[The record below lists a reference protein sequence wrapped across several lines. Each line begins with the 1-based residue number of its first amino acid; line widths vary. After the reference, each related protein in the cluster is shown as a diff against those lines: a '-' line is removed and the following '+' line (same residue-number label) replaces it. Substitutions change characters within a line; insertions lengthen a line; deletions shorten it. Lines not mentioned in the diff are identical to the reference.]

1 MRASAVAVQFLTL
14 SCLLLAASPAS
25 AQRTLYWD
33 AIDVTAHLDE
43 TGRLLVDEAQT
54 IVFDGDWN
62 GGERTFDIRPRQGFK
77 FVGLYRDEAGTWTEL
92 TEDDSLDAVDE
103 FSWID
108 GETLRWRSRMPSD
121 PPFAETRIRYLL
133 RYELTN
139 ILVKDDAG
147 YLLDHDFLFA
157 DRDGVIRR
165 FDLQFTMDSAWQTD
179 ARAQQS
185 YSASD
190 VPAGRGFVVTL
201 PLRYT
206 GTAVPATFDA
216 SRPREIQVAVLLIV
230 GITII
235 GLAWAF
241 AGESMRGRFASLPR
255 DIDEAW
261 LRTHVLAH
269 PAEVVGAAWDDTI
282 NSAEVVALIA
292 RLVSE
297 GKLESTVAQSG
308 QMSLKLKT
316 SRDSLTTYERTL
328 IDRLFFNNR
337 TNTSTQLVKQHY
349 RKKGFNPVEE
359 IRTGLME
366 AVSVTTPGGL
376 RPRPLRFAT
385 PALLLIGTVLLILD
399 WMAGRLDTPFLFL
412 LGFATLF
419 LMAVASII
427 GSRFRAN
434 IHWTARAA
442 AGIVSAVAI
451 PALATVV
458 FFWYYVGVGE
468 VAASNVLIGAIT
480 SLTLAV
486 VSAGLNALVSRQ
498 YAPGVAFRKRLA
510 AARAFFVEQLA
521 SPRPALHD
529 DWYPWLLALGLRKE
543 MDDWSTQQEG
553 GGSSTSSRTW
563 SSTSSSASAST
574 GSTSGA
580 PTWTGF
586 AGGQSGGAGGGA
598 GWTTAVSGL
607 AAGVAPPSS
616 SSSGGSGGGSSSS
629 SSGGSSGGGGGG
641 GW

>member
-1 MRASAVAVQFLTL
+1 MRASAAAIRFLTL

-77 FVGLYRDEAGTWTEL
+77 LVGLYRDEAGTWTEL
-92 TEDDSLDAVDE
+92 TEDDYLDAVDE

-165 FDLQFTMDSAWQTD
+165 FDLQFTLDPAWQAD
-179 ARAQQS
+179 ATARQS
-185 YSASD
+185 YSAAD

-201 PLRYT
+201 PLRYA
-206 GTAVPATFDA
+206 GTAVPGTFDA
-216 SRPREIQVAVLLIV
+216 SRPMEIQVAVLLII
-230 GITII
+230 GITIV
-235 GLAWAF
+235 GLASAF
-241 AGESMRGRFASLPR
+241 VGESKRGRFASLPR
-255 DIDEAW
+255 DVDETW

-292 RLVSE
+292 RLVGE
-297 GKLESTVAQSG
+297 GKLESTVAKGG

-359 IRTGLME
+359 IRTGLLE
-366 AVSVTTPGGL
+366 AVSVATPGGL
-376 RPRPLRFAT
+376 RRRPLRFAT
-385 PALLLIGTVLLILD
+385 PGFLLVGTALLIVD
-399 WMAGRLDTPFLFL
+399 WTAGRLDTPYLIL
-412 LGFATLF
+412 LGLTTLV
-419 LMAVASII
+419 LMAVASVI

-442 AGIVSAVAI
+442 AAIVSAVTI
-451 PALATVV
+451 PALATVI

-468 VAASNVLIGAIT
+468 VAASNVLIAAIT
-480 SLTLAV
+480 SLTLAI

-553 GGSSTSSRTW
+553 VGHSKSSRTW
-563 SSTSSSASAST
+563 SSTSSAAST

-616 SSSGGSGGGSSSS
+616 SSSGGSGGSSSS
-629 SSGGSSGGGGGG
+629 SSSSGSSGGGGGG